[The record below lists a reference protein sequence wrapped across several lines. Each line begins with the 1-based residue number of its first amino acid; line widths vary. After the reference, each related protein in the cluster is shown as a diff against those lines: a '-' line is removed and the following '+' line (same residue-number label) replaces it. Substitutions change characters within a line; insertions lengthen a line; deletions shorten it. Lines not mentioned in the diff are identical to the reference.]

1 MFSQA
6 GFTMY
11 TYSRIFYNKFCF
23 NSAKVIVIA
32 EFTLLQV
39 ELLQSNCDSS
49 VVDASFLVG
58 ARILPIVILS
68 LMSLALYYISIV

>member
-1 MFSQA
+1 
-6 GFTMY
+6 MY
-11 TYSRIFYNKFCF
+11 TYYHIFYHKFCF

-39 ELLQSNCDSS
+39 EVLQSNCDSS

-58 ARILPIVILS
+58 ARVLPIVILS
-68 LMSLALYYISIV
+68 LMVLAFYYISIV